1 MSLVKYKKKRDFTQ
15 TSEPKG
21 EKKKKGDAPLTFVI
35 QRHDARRLH
44 YDFRLELDG
53 VLKSWAIPKGP
64 SLDPADKRLAMMVED
79 HPLEYGK
86 FSGSIP
92 EGNYGAGTVDIWD
105 YGTYTPDG
113 VTKRADYEKHLREQF
128 RKGDIKI
135 TLKGKKLQGS
145 FALIH
150 MKHAEDG
157 NAWLLIK
164 HRDDHV
170 VKGYDIASVKPAKP
184 HGKKEWTQADPEHP
198 KEKASS
204 KKKQPT
210 PSALK
215 SVRSGKAHKYKE
227 FIEPM
232 AAQTREEPFD
242 DPGWVFE
249 IKWDG
254 YRAVAELGKKEK
266 RLYSRNGLSFETL
279 YPAVFNAL
287 DKIKEPAILDG
298 EIVVLDENDRPS
310 FQRLQQYGENPN
322 FPIIYYVFDILSHK
336 GKSLTSLPLSERK
349 EILAKLLPKNHDVIR
364 YSDHVEEHGKQVFQ
378 HAVELG
384 VEGVIA
390 KKADSLYNPGRRTYD
405 WLKIKNLN
413 TQEAV
418 IAGYTAPRKSRK
430 HLGALILGMYKRGKL
445 IYIGHTG
452 TGFTDKLLK
461 EVYSVLQ
468 PLVRKT
474 SPFEEKIPF
483 NAPVTWVE
491 PRLVCEVKFAEL
503 TDEGI
508 LRQAVFMGMR
518 IDKAPKEVDHLDV
531 EETDEKPAK
540 GKKTPRT
547 TKATK
552 ATTKPAPKKTVK
564 VTKTARKKATEKDHD
579 ADDTGAKDRV
589 MRVEGHDVKLT
600 NQNKLYFPKDGIT
613 KGQVVEYYNSISK
626 YILPYL
632 KDRPESLKRNPNGI
646 EDKGFYHKDAAD
658 DAPSYVDSITLPS
671 DGGKK
676 EIDYILCNNKATLLY
691 MNNLGCIE
699 VNPWNSRTKSLDNPD
714 YLVLDLD
721 PSDENTFN
729 QVIDT
734 ALAVK
739 EVLDRAGAVG
749 YCKTSGASGLHI
761 YVPLA
766 AKYDYDQARMF
777 AELVAHHTQE
787 LVPKFT
793 TLDRPLNQR
802 KGRLYIDYLQNKRG
816 QTLAS
821 VYSMRPVPG
830 ATLSTPLEWKEV
842 KHGLHPSDFTMETL
856 PKRLAKKGDL
866 FKPVLGKGID
876 MAKCLKK
883 MEE

>member
-1 MSLVKYKKKRDFTQ
+1 MSLAQYKKKRDFTR

-21 EKKKKGDAPLTFVI
+21 EKKKQGAAPLTFVI
-35 QRHDARRLH
+35 QRHDASRLH

-86 FSGSIP
+86 FYGSIP
-92 EGNYGAGTVDIWD
+92 KGNYGAGTVDIWD

-113 VTKRADYEKHLREQF
+113 VAKRADYEKHLREQLK
-128 RKGDIKI
+128 KGDVKV
-135 TLKGKKLQGS
+135 TLKGKNLQGS
-145 FALIH
+145 FALVR
-150 MKHAEDG
+150 MKNAEEG

-164 HRDDHV
+164 HRDEHV
-170 VKGYDIASVKPAKP
+170 VKGYDIAAVKPVKA
-184 HGKKEWTQADPEHP
+184 HGKKTWTRDDPEKP
-198 KEKASS
+198 KDKKKEKA
-204 KKKQPT
+204 KKPE
-210 PSALK
+210 PSALT
-215 SVRSGKAHKYKE
+215 SVRSGKAEKYKE

-232 AAQTREEPFD
+232 AAQTREDAFD

-254 YRAVAELGKKEK
+254 YRAVAEIGKKEK
-266 RLYSRNGLSFETL
+266 RLYSRNGLSFRSL
-279 YPAVFNAL
+279 YPDVFDSLDEINVPAV
-287 DKIKEPAILDG
+287 LDG

-310 FQRLQQYGENPN
+310 FQKLQQYGENPSL
-322 FPIIYYVFDILSHK
+322 PIIYYVFDILSHK
-336 GKSLTSLPLSERK
+336 GKSLTGLPLSERK
-349 EILAKLLPKNHDVIR
+349 EILVKLLPKDHPVLR
-364 YSDHVEEHGKQVFQ
+364 YSDHVEEYGKRVFQ

-390 KKADSLYNPGRRTYD
+390 KKADSVYQVGRRTYD

-418 IAGYTAPRKSRK
+418 VAGYTAPRKSRK

-445 IYIGHTG
+445 VYIGHTG

-461 EVYSVLQ
+461 EVYGALQ

-531 EETDEKPAK
+531 EETDGKATK
-540 GKKTPRT
+540 GKKTNRT
-547 TKATK
+547 GKAK
-552 ATTKPAPKKTVK
+552 AATAAPKRAA
-564 VTKTARKKATEKDHD
+564 KTAKTSRKKATEDDHGSD
-579 ADDTGAKDRV
+579 VGPNDRI
-589 MRVEGHDVKLT
+589 MRVEGHEVKLT

-646 EDKGFYHKDAAD
+646 EDKGFYHKDAGD
-658 DAPSYVDSITLPS
+658 DAPSFVDSITLYS
-671 DGGKK
+671 EAARKD
-676 EIDYILCNNKATLLY
+676 IDYILCNNKATLLY

-699 VNPWNSRTKSLDNPD
+699 VNPWCSRTKSLDNPD

-721 PSDENTFN
+721 PSDDNTFD

-739 EVLDRAGAVG
+739 EVLDKAGAVG

-766 AKYDYDQARMF
+766 ARYDYDQARMF
-777 AELVAHHTQE
+777 AELVAHHAQE

-793 TLDRPLNQR
+793 TLERSLNQR

-842 KHGLHPSDFTMETL
+842 KHGLHPSDFTLKTL
-856 PKRLAKKGDL
+856 PKRLDKKGDL
-866 FKPVLGKGID
+866 FKPVLGKAID

>member
-1 MSLVKYKKKRDFTQ
+1 MSLTRYKKKRDFTQ

-21 EKKKKGDAPLTFVI
+21 EKKKKSVAPLTFVI
-35 QRHDARRLH
+35 QRHDASRLH

-92 EGNYGAGTVDIWD
+92 KGNYGAGTVDIWD

-113 VTKRADYEKHLREQF
+113 VTKRADYEKHLREHLK
-128 RKGDIKI
+128 KGDLKF

-145 FALIH
+145 FALVQ
-150 MKHAEDG
+150 MKRAEEG

-164 HRDDHV
+164 HRDEHAT
-170 VKGYDIASVKPAKP
+170 KGYDIESVKPAKP
-184 HGKKEWTQADPEHP
+184 HGKKVWGKADPEAP
-198 KEKASS
+198 KEKEKA
-204 KKKQPT
+204 KKPE

-232 AAQTREEPFD
+232 AAQTREQPFD
-242 DPGWVFE
+242 DPAWVFE

-254 YRAVAELGKKEK
+254 YRAVAEIGKKEK
-266 RLYSRNGLSFETL
+266 RLYSRNGLSFESL
-279 YPAVFNAL
+279 YPDVFDAL
-287 DKIKEPAILDG
+287 DEIKEPAILDG

-310 FQRLQQYGENPN
+310 FQKLQQYGENPTL
-322 FPIIYYVFDILSHK
+322 PIIYYVFDILSHK
-336 GKSLTSLPLSERK
+336 GKSLTSVPLLERK
-349 EILAKLLPKNHDVIR
+349 EILAKLLPKDHAIIR
-364 YSDHVEEHGKQVFQ
+364 YSDHVEEQGKRVFQ

-430 HLGALILGMYKRGKL
+430 LLGALILGMYKRGKL
-445 IYIGHTG
+445 VYIGHTG

-461 EVYSVLQ
+461 EVYTELQ
-468 PLVRKT
+468 PLVRET
-474 SPFEEKIPF
+474 SPFQEKIPF

-491 PRLVCEVKFAEL
+491 PRLVCEVKFAEV

-531 EETDEKPAK
+531 EEAATKEKATR
-540 GKKTPRT
+540 GKKTSRT
-547 TKATK
+547 GKAAKATAK
-552 ATTKPAPKKTVK
+552 AASKQA
-564 VTKTARKKATEKDHD
+564 TKTAKTSRKKATEEIHEG
-579 ADDTGAKDRV
+579 TIRV
-589 MRVEGHDVKLT
+589 DGHEVKLT

-613 KGQVVEYYNSISK
+613 KGQVVAYYNSISK

-646 EDKGFYHKDAAD
+646 EDKGFYHKDAAE
-658 DAPSYVDSITLPS
+658 DAPSFVDSITLYS
-671 DGGKK
+671 EGARKD
-676 EIDYILCNNKATLLY
+676 IDYILCNNKATLLY

-699 VNPWNSRTKSLDNPD
+699 VNPWCSRTKSLDNPD

-739 EVLDRAGAVG
+739 EVLDKAGAVG

-777 AELVAHHTQE
+777 SELVAHHAQE

-793 TLDRPLNQR
+793 TLERSLNQR

-830 ATLSTPLEWKEV
+830 ATISTPLEWKEV

-856 PKRLAKKGDL
+856 PKRLEKKGDL

-876 MAKCLKK
+876 MVKCLKK
-883 MEE
+883 IEE